1 MKRIDL
7 KKLAGMLAVTA
18 AGLGATAASLA
29 ADTAPALDKDTL
41 TVGIANNKP
50 WAYRDTDGAYKGVNI
65 DILRAVF
72 EPLGVKHFNFTVG
85 DFGSLIPG
93 LASRRFDVVDSGVVI
108 TPQRCELVLFGDP
121 ELTSLDALLVLKGN
135 PRKIH
140 SFDDVVK
147 NPALKIGGSRGGQQT
162 KNAASAGVT
171 GDQLQQF
178 QNTESTVSALLANRV
193 DGIVFTS
200 GTANALL
207 EGPNVGD
214 KIERAKPFTGLIDA
228 KTGKVVQ
235 SYIGAA
241 FRKDSQPLRDAYNQQ
256 LAKLKAS
263 GAINKIAEKYG
274 FSIEEKAP
282 DGLTSSQICAAG

>member
-1 MKRIDL
+1 MKRLDL
-7 KKLAGMLAVTA
+7 KKMAGMLAVA
-18 AGLGATAASLA
+18 VAGLGWAAAGSA
-29 ADTAPALDKDTL
+29 AETAPALGKDSL

-72 EPLGVKHFNFTVG
+72 EPLGVKQLNFAIG

-93 LASRRFDVVDSGVVI
+93 LISKRFDVVDSGVVI

-121 ELTSLDALLVLKGN
+121 EVTSLDALLVAKGN

-147 NPALKIGGSRGGQQT
+147 NPELKVGGSRGGQQT
-162 KNAASAGVT
+162 KNAAAAGVT

-178 QNTESTVSALLANRV
+178 QNTESTVSALLAGRV

-207 EGPNVGD
+207 DRPNIGD
-214 KIERAKPFTGLIDA
+214 KMERAKPFTGLIDP
-228 KTGKVVQ
+228 KTGKVVE

-241 FRKDSQPLRDAYNQQ
+241 FHKDSTALRDAYNQQ

-263 GAINKIAEKYG
+263 GAIQKIAEKYG

-282 DGLTSSQICAAG
+282 EGLASAQICAG